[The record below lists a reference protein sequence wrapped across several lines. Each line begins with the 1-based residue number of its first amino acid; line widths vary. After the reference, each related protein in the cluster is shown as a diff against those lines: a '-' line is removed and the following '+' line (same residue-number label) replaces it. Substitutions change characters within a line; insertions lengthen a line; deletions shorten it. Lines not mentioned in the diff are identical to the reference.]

1 MTYNKKHCNEL
12 KGLRQLTLP
21 FDPRN
26 TVSSQV
32 HFGHSKFTHFQV
44 AIQKKKGNS
53 QVTDTHRDF

>member
-1 MTYNKKHCNEL
+1 MTYNKKHINEL

-32 HFGHSKFTHFQV
+32 HFGHSKFTPFQV
-44 AIQKKKGNS
+44 AIQKKKKKKEILK
-53 QVTDTHRDF
+53 